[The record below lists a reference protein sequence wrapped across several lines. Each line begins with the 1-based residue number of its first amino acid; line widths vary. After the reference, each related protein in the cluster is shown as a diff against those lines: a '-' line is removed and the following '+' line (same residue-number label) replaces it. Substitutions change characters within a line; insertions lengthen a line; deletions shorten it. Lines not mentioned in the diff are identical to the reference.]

1 MTTKEQELKA
11 LDQIKKILS
20 GLGENSYI
28 GIAMEGMIEDA
39 EENIKNDF
47 GCSMK
52 DRWQHAEKRLDELTT
67 TYNQQM
73 CKSAEK
79 IRKLESVVDEVE
91 HQRDLTRKEL
101 ELAKKTLHDESDRAN
116 IALENAKTLNHSYCE
131 SLEKIRTM
139 QETIDRKDLEII
151 KLKAR
156 LFDLMEK

>member
-39 EENIKNDF
+39 EENIQNDF

-52 DRWQHAEKRLDELTT
+52 DRWQNAEKRL
-67 TYNQQM
+67 N
-73 CKSAEK
+73 
-79 IRKLESVVDEVE
+79 EVE
-91 HQRDLTRKEL
+91 QQRDLARKEL
-101 ELAKKTLHDESDRAN
+101 ELAKKTLHNESDRAN